1 MIAAIC
7 ILRYRPLIPFHY
19 QLFSTSSIWL
29 PRATN
34 LRMPSSENRYGTN
47 RTFVK
52 RLWGDHKQGSGYMHA
67 WNLGLR
73 FAFAIKDFLATF
85 SS

>member
-1 MIAAIC
+1 
-7 ILRYRPLIPFHY
+7 LYSPLSSLDSVPLPAVFY
-19 QLFSTSSIWL
+19 QLDLVT
-29 PRATN
+29 PGN
-34 LRMPSSENRYGTN
+34 KPSDAIFRKQIRHKPNFRKKALGRPQTGQRLYA
-47 RTFVK
+47 RT
-52 RLWGDHKQGSGYMHA
+52 